1 MVEKSFRFSM
11 SRPELVCQSR
21 EARRIRPRAPSAPCR
36 RADRSRKPLRGQDH
50 LGLLEHCDQIVFRVR
65 IGPA

>member
-21 EARRIRPRAPSAPCR
+21 EARRIRPKAAFSPDHFAPVAAAAP
-36 RADRSRKPLRGQDH
+36 
-50 LGLLEHCDQIVFRVR
+50 
-65 IGPA
+65 